1 MVKKISFARTG
12 CVVINSKGN
21 AKAAWSAAT
30 GLGALALLVTLSAC
44 AQPSVDRAGQ
54 ARLIDEYINA
64 RYDRVEYSLERF
76 EYYVGLVLEQKD
88 IPEAVFHDG
97 RAMLLIVDGG
107 KQDLVAQFVAS
118 SQGGDLSDTE
128 RAHFQRT
135 LALREVRAGE
145 LYDAV
150 FERLDA
156 NGAGRLASELNLLSL
171 FIGGLDMR
179 EYLEQIPDELLLE
192 CAGQI
197 RAAMLDFDRGELWE
211 ALANRDGEPLQRYL
225 ESGPLPTLEYLT
237 ALQIRPVVQDHV
249 RGPLEHIGRSLLAS
263 ALGQAFAL
271 HLHGM
276 EFAALKL
283 SGFNELMGAE
293 RAERLHARAMW
304 AVQAVEQAAQEASD
318 KDMVVAGLARAL

>member
-1 MVKKISFARTG
+1 M
-12 CVVINSKGN
+12 INSIET
-21 AKAAWSAAT
+21 AKSAWAAT
-30 GLGALALLVTLSAC
+30 ARLGGLVVLVAVSAC

-54 ARLIDEYINA
+54 ARLIEEFINV
-64 RYDRVEYSLERF
+64 RYDRLENSLEQF
-76 EYYVGLVLEQKD
+76 ERYVGLVRAQQD
-88 IPEAVFHDG
+88 TPEALFHDG
-97 RAMLLIVDGG
+97 RAMLLMVHGG
-107 KQDLVAQFVAS
+107 TQDLVAEFVAS
-118 SQGGDLSDTE
+118 SPHGNLSDTE

-135 LALREVRAGE
+135 LAVREARAGV
-145 LYDAV
+145 LYDDV
-150 FERLDA
+150 FARLEA
-156 NGAGRLASELNLLSL
+156 SGASRLVSELNLLSL

-179 EYLEQIPDELLLE
+179 EYLEQVPDALLLE

-197 RAAMLDFDRGELWE
+197 RAAMLDFDRADLWQ

-237 ALQIRPVVQDHV
+237 ALQIRPVVEGDIS
-249 RGPLEHIGRSLLAS
+249 GPLEHIGRSLVAS

-283 SGFNELMGAE
+283 GGFNDLMGTE

-304 AVQAVEQAAQEASD
+304 AVQAVEQAASETRD
-318 KDMVVAGLARAL
+318 EDVVVAGLARAL

>member
-1 MVKKISFARTG
+1 M
-12 CVVINSKGN
+12 INSLEHT
-21 AKAAWSAAT
+21 KAASSATAR
-30 GLGALALLVTLSAC
+30 LGALAVLVALSAC

-54 ARLIDEYINA
+54 AGLIEEFINA
-64 RYDRVEYSLERF
+64 RYDRVENSLEQF
-76 EYYVGLVLEQKD
+76 ESYVGLVREQQD

-97 RAMLLIVDGG
+97 RALLLMVHGG
-107 KQDLVAQFVAS
+107 KQGLVAEFVAS
-118 SQGGDLSDTE
+118 SQQGDLSDAE
-128 RAHFQRT
+128 RAHFQHT
-135 LALREVRAGE
+135 LEGREARAGA

-150 FERLDA
+150 FERLEA
-156 NGAGRLASELNLLSL
+156 SGAGRLVSELNLLSL

-179 EYLEQIPDELLLE
+179 AYLEQIPDELLLE

-197 RAAMLDFDRGELWE
+197 RAAMLDFDRVELWE

-237 ALQIRPVVQDHV
+237 ALQIRPVVEEHIS
-249 RGPLEHIGRSLLAS
+249 GPLEHIGRSLVAS

-271 HLHGM
+271 RLHGM

-283 SGFNELMGAE
+283 GGFNDLMGTE

-304 AVQAVEQAAQEASD
+304 AVQAVEQAASEAD
-318 KDMVVAGLARAL
+318 AEDIVVAGLARAL